1 MRAIWLRASAE
12 LRSRWRATLALIILV
27 GLAAGVV
34 MSAAAGARRTQTAY
48 PRFLETA
55 HAADALISVPFT
67 GIPSFYPSIGIGA
80 GRWVWT
86 LFAEQLGVPPE
97 PTISFAAI
105 ALAIPATLIVANLV
119 SAIPGR
125 VASRMHPAVILRT
138 E

>member
-67 GIPSFYPSIGIGA
+67 GISSFYPSIARLPEVERAAAVA
-80 GRWVWT
+80 GVKVLYVRR
-86 LFAEQLGVPPE
+86 P
-97 PTISFAAI
+97 
-105 ALAIPATLIVANLV
+105 
-119 SAIPGR
+119 
-125 VASRMHPAVILRT
+125 
-138 E
+138 